1 MGERTLPLGDMTDF
15 AFLFPG
21 QASQFVGM
29 GKDLYEESA
38 AARAI
43 FDEADEVMGTALT
56 ELCFSGPREALQQ
69 TAITQP
75 AVFVHSVAACRL
87 LQAHGLEPAF
97 VAGHS
102 LGEYSA
108 LVAAGSLAYREG
120 LELVK
125 RRGQLMQQA
134 GADSPGT
141 MAAIIGLDDEVV
153 SALCQQAGEAGTV
166 VAANFNA
173 PGQVAVSGETAAV
186 ERVRELALEA
196 GAKRALE
203 LEVSGAFHSPLMEP
217 AAREMREIL
226 QEAEIR
232 TPGSPV
238 VTNVAARP
246 VGHPEE
252 LRKHLIAQITQPV
265 RWTESI
271 LSLHANGVVR
281 AAEVGPGAVLKGLVR
296 RIERRMRVISA
307 GTAADLAAAAAN
319 IGTGQASRR

>member
-29 GKDLYEESA
+29 GRDLYEESEL
-38 AARAI
+38 ARAI
-43 FDEADEVMGTALT
+43 FEEADEVMETALT
-56 ELCFSGPREALQQ
+56 ELCFSGPGEALQQ
-69 TAITQP
+69 TAVTQP

-87 LQAHGLEPAF
+87 LQADGLEPAF

-108 LVAAGSLAYREG
+108 LVAAGSLTYREG
-120 LELVK
+120 LELVR

-134 GADSPGT
+134 GADSPGS

-153 SALCQQAGEAGTV
+153 SALCRQAAEAGTV

-173 PGQVAVSGETAAV
+173 PGQMVVSGETAAV
-186 ERVRELALEA
+186 EHVGKLAREA
-196 GAKRALE
+196 GAKRAVK

-217 AAREMREIL
+217 AAREMRDIL
-226 QEAEIR
+226 QDAEIR
-232 TPGSPV
+232 RPRSPV
-238 VTNVAARP
+238 ITNVAARP
-246 VGHPEE
+246 VDDPEE
-252 LRKHLIAQITQPV
+252 LRLHLIAQITQPV

-271 LSLHANGVVR
+271 LSLHAHGVVQ

-296 RIERRMRVISA
+296 RIERRMQVVSA
-307 GTAADLAAAAAN
+307 GTAADIAMAAADLG
-319 IGTGQASRR
+319 IGQG

>member
-1 MGERTLPLGDMTDF
+1 MGKRALPLDDMTDF

-29 GKDLYEESA
+29 GRDLYEESA
-38 AARAI
+38 VARAV
-43 FDEADEVMGTALT
+43 FDEADAVMGTALT
-56 ELCFSGPREALQQ
+56 DLCFSGPREVLQQ

-75 AVFVHSVAACRL
+75 AVFVHSVAAWRL
-87 LQAHGLEPAF
+87 LQAEGLEPVC

-108 LVAAGSLAYREG
+108 LVAVGALAYSEG

-134 GADSPGT
+134 GADCPGA
-141 MAAIIGLDDEVV
+141 MAALIGLDDEVV
-153 SALCQQAGEAGTV
+153 SALCQEAGAVGTV

-173 PGQVAVSGETAAV
+173 PGQLVVSGEAAAV
-186 ERVRELALEA
+186 EQVRKLAREA
-196 GAKRALE
+196 GARRVVP

-217 AAREMREIL
+217 AARQMRAVL
-226 QEAEIR
+226 QEADIKKPR
-232 TPGSPV
+232 APV
-238 VTNVAARP
+238 ITNVAARP
-246 VGHPEE
+246 VDDPEE
-252 LRKHLIAQITQPV
+252 LRQQLIAQITRPV

-271 LSLHANGVVR
+271 RSLHALGIER

-296 RIERRMRVISA
+296 RIERRMQVFAA
-307 GTAADLAAAAAN
+307 GTTADLATAVVKLGNGEA
-319 IGTGQASRR
+319 